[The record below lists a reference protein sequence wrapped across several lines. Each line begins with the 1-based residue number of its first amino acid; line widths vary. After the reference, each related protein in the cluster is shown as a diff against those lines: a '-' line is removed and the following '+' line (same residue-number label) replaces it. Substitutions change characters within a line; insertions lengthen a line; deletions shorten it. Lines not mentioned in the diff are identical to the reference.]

1 MLKPTLAHEHLPITR
16 QDENLALV
24 LKHII
29 PLPHNLQVSIR
40 QHITYLMSMVQK
52 NKAVIAIKKN
62 LREGLTET
70 AMYCQSPT
78 KLSHLL
84 HPARRLQHQKGNV
97 KVMTEELLLTLV
109 FMSSIFIHFLRK
121 TILWRKISYALI
133 ILRVWRVF
141 GSLVKLCIKKKKE
154 IIHLST
160 KILNHQFRDY
170 TNYFLLPTS
179 VSQM

>member
-1 MLKPTLAHEHLPITR
+1 
-16 QDENLALV
+16 
-24 LKHII
+24 
-29 PLPHNLQVSIR
+29 
-40 QHITYLMSMVQK
+40 
-52 NKAVIAIKKN
+52 
-62 LREGLTET
+62 
-70 AMYCQSPT
+70 MYFQSPT

-109 FMSSIFIHFLRK
+109 FMSSIFIHILRK

-141 GSLVKLCIKKKKE
+141 GSLVKLFIKKKKKKE
-154 IIHLST
+154 IIHPST